1 MSKAALSFLVLTLM
15 ALSADQLLSPSMEP
29 LGTVARTCAG
39 MSASLF
45 IIAMIVGRRIKFD
58 PVLRQAKP

>member
-15 ALSADQLLSPSMEP
+15 ALAVDQLLDASLEP
-29 LGTVARTCAG
+29 LGLIAKISAG
-39 MSASLF
+39 VFAMLFLMSL
-45 IIAMIVGRRIKFD
+45 IVGRRIKFD